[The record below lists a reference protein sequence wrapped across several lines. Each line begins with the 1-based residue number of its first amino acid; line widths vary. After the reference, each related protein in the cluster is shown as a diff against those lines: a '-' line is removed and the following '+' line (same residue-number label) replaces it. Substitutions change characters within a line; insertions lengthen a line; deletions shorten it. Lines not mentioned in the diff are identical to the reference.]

1 MWCVHFMYAW
11 CNSITSSPYQI
22 DLILSSIKD
31 IFTYSKL
38 FCKTVGLKVEGRYK
52 YIFGHYV
59 VGSLCLVDG
68 VFIWF

>member
-1 MWCVHFMYAW
+1 MYAW
-11 CNSITSSPYQI
+11 CNSKISIPYQI
-22 DLILSSIKD
+22 NLILSAIKD

-38 FCKTVGLKVEGRYK
+38 FYKTVGLKVEGRYK

-59 VGSLCLVDG
+59 VERLYLVDG